1 MAILNGNNMKLTDEQ
16 VQSIVDDIVSKMEA
30 IIEDPCDGDYSD
42 FECYEDEYG
51 RCSNYGTHTLNETL
65 EEICI
70 DGLPGIPADDSDI
83 YISADYVVDIDF
95 HDDYDPGDYW
105 TPSSGGIEFD
115 NVKAYIE
122 DVDVEISA
130 LNQETDE
137 YEDVEVSDEQIEFIV
152 EKVNE
157 KICPTSKKVVA

>member
-1 MAILNGNNMKLTDEQ
+1 MKLTDEQ
-16 VQSIVDDIVSKMEA
+16 VQAIVDDIVSKMEA

-51 RCSNYGTHTLNETL
+51 RCSDYGSHTLNEMI

-70 DGLPGIPADDSDI
+70 DGLPGIPKDDS
-83 YISADYVVDIDF
+83 YISIAADYTVEIDF

-105 TPSSGGIEFD
+105 TPPGGGIELD
-115 NVKAYIE
+115 KVKASIE
-122 DVDVEISA
+122 DVDVEISV

-137 YEDVEVSDEQIEFIV
+137 YEDVEVSEEQRKLIV

-157 KICPTSKKVVA
+157 QICPTSKKEVA

>member
-1 MAILNGNNMKLTDEQ
+1 MKLTEEQ
-16 VQSIVDDIVSKMEA
+16 VQAIVDDIVSKMEA

-51 RCSNYGTHTLNETL
+51 RCSNYGSHTLKETM

-70 DGLPGIPADDSDI
+70 DGLPGIHADDI
-83 YISADYVVDIDF
+83 YIVADYTVEIDF

-105 TPSSGGIEFD
+105 TPPGGGIELD
-115 NVKAYIE
+115 KVEAYVN
-122 DVDVEISA
+122 DVDVEISV

-137 YEDVEVSDEQIEFIV
+137 YEDVEVTEEQMKSIV
-152 EKVNE
+152 ERVNE

>member
-1 MAILNGNNMKLTDEQ
+1 MKLTDEQ
-16 VQSIVDDIVSKMEA
+16 VQAIVDDIVSKMEA
-30 IIEDPCDGDYSD
+30 IIEDPCNGDYSD

-51 RCSNYGTHTLNETL
+51 HCYDFGSHSIESEL

-83 YISADYVVDIDF
+83 CISADYTVYIDF

-105 TPSSGGIEFD
+105 TPPGGGIELD
-115 NVKAYIE
+115 KVKAYIE
-122 DVDVEISA
+122 DVDVEISV

-137 YEDVEVSDEQIEFIV
+137 SEDVEVSEEQRKLIV

-157 KICPTSKKVVA
+157 QICPTSKKEVA